1 MGSFIAETSSYSM
14 VAVFAAF
21 LFVNIVVFFYKKP
34 EKHTKTYFLQSL
46 LVIMFHAI
54 GYITLYVR
62 SDDVRYFLFFAFQEV
77 MLFALAMIYR
87 TIYRHMSHLLLN
99 NMLMLL
105 FIGFVILG
113 RLAFEN
119 AIRQFVITIIA
130 FAISMIIPWF
140 ILKFGKLKKLTY
152 LYAGVGILLLGIVWL
167 TGTVTNGS
175 RLAFKIFGMSFQPSE
190 FVKISIVFF
199 NAAVLSD
206 KKNKYRYWIS
216 ALFTVIHVILLVLS
230 RDLGS
235 ACIYLGTYV
244 FMIFLANK
252 NILTLIGSGIG
263 GAGAAVLAYKMFS
276 HVRIRVQTWLDPW
289 GDMDNKSYQL
299 SQSLFA
305 IGTGGYFG
313 MGIMQGNP
321 FSIPVVHEDFV
332 FSAIAEELG
341 VIFCI
346 LLIFIYLF
354 IVLHLLRMAFRVK
367 DEFHSFV
374 LAGLAMTFGI
384 QVFLT
389 IGGGSR
395 LIPLTGVTLPLISM
409 GGSSLTAT
417 ILMFSVLHGIYIKEF
432 TNYDEEEL
440 QEASE
445 EMDAFEENPVEE
457 VTAEMMVVTLQDD
470 ISVDSDVW
478 QKDTK
483 VISKKSSQ
491 SCEVRNENDK
501 TQNEVICSLQEKD
514 NTMIKPENKIEIKTE
529 RKNEMLDLTDEI
541 ESDWEKDEFQ
551 GNARKDW

>member
-21 LFVNIVVFFYKKP
+21 LFVNIVVFFYKEP

-62 SDDVRYFLFFAFQEV
+62 SEDVRYFLFFAFQEI

-87 TIYRHMSHLLLN
+87 TIYRHMSHFLLN
-99 NMLMLL
+99 NMLMIL
-105 FIGFVILG
+105 FIGFVVLG

-119 AIRQFVITIIA
+119 AIRQFVITLVA
-130 FAISMIIPWF
+130 FALSIIIPWF

-152 LYAGVGILLLGIVWL
+152 FYAGIGIFLLGIVWL
-167 TGTVTNGS
+167 TGAVTNGS
-175 RLAFKIFGMSFQPSE
+175 RLAFKLFRMSFQPSE

-199 NAAVLSD
+199 NAAILSD
-206 KKNKYRYWIS
+206 RKNKYRYWIS
-216 ALFTVIHVILLVLS
+216 GLFTAIHVMLLVLS

-244 FMIFLANK
+244 FMLFLANK

-263 GAGAAVLAYKMFS
+263 GVGALFLAYKMFS

-289 GDMDNKSYQL
+289 GDMNNKSYQL

-313 MGIMQGNP
+313 MGIMRGNP

-341 VIFCI
+341 VIFSI

-354 IVLHLLRMAFRVK
+354 LVLHVLRMAFRVK
-367 DEFHSFV
+367 DEFHGFV
-374 LAGLAMTFGI
+374 LAGLAVTFGI

-417 ILMFSVLHGIYIKEF
+417 IFMFSVLHGIYIKEF

-440 QEASE
+440 LEALADTE
-445 EMDAFEENPVEE
+445 EDENQSVTEELP
-457 VTAEMMVVTLQDD
+457 
-470 ISVDSDVW
+470 SDVSTEFDIDVSSCPTDVL
-478 QKDTK
+478 KRDTR
-483 VISKKSSQ
+483 VIAKKSDAAKEHNNSAK
-491 SCEVRNENDK
+491 SEPTIHEPGNTNMENFK
-501 TQNEVICSLQEKD
+501 LQKSV
-514 NTMIKPENKIEIKTE
+514 IEIKTE
-529 RKNEMLDLTDEI
+529 RKNELRNEMDEAKN
-541 ESDWEKDEFQ
+541 DWEKDEFQ

>member
-21 LFVNIVVFFYKKP
+21 LFVNIVAFFYKKP
-34 EKHTKTYFLQSL
+34 EKHIKTYFLQSL
-46 LVIMFHAI
+46 LVVMFHAI
-54 GYITLYVR
+54 GYITLYDR
-62 SDDVRYFLFFAFQEV
+62 SGDVRYFLFFAFQEI

-130 FAISMIIPWF
+130 FAISIAIPWF
-140 ILKFGKLKKLTY
+140 ILKFKRLRNMAY
-152 LYAGVGILLLGIVWL
+152 LFAATGIFLLGIVWL
-167 TGTVTNGS
+167 TGAVTNGS

-199 NAAVLSD
+199 NAAILSD

-216 ALFTVIHVILLVLS
+216 GLFTAIHVLLLVLS

-235 ACIYLGTYV
+235 ACIYLVTYV
-244 FMIFLANK
+244 FMLFLANR
-252 NILTLIGSGIG
+252 NVLTLIASSVF
-263 GAGAAVLAYKMFS
+263 GAGASALAYKLFS
-276 HVRIRVQTWLDPW
+276 HVIIRVQTWLDPW
-289 GDMDNKSYQL
+289 GDMENKSYQL

-313 MGIMQGNP
+313 MGIMRGNP

-354 IVLHLLRMAFRVK
+354 IVLHVLRMAFRVK

-374 LAGLAMTFGI
+374 LAGLAITLGI

-395 LIPLTGVTLPLISM
+395 LVPLTGVTLPLISM

-417 ILMFSVLHGIYIKEF
+417 IFMFSLLHGIYIKEF
-432 TNYDEEEL
+432 TNYDEEEMLEDIEEEESEAVLEISGAEEL
-440 QEASE
+440 QKDS
-445 EMDAFEENPVEE
+445 FH
-457 VTAEMMVVTLQDD
+457 TD
-470 ISVDSDVW
+470 ILK
-478 QKDTK
+478 KDTK
-483 VISKKSSQ
+483 VILQNNKAISDDKALKSKANVI
-491 SCEVRNENDK
+491 CEV
-501 TQNEVICSLQEKD
+501 
-514 NTMIKPENKIEIKTE
+514 P
-529 RKNEMLDLTDEI
+529 DLTDDEKKEPVDIVLKNELNKEI
-541 ESDWEKDEFQ
+541 VDTIKETEWDWEKDEFK